1 MNHKIRLG
9 PIAVFLAVVAVVLT
23 TLAILTTATSNADKV
38 MAERFADVTQVK
50 HSLESE
56 GEKYLMKVDEE
67 IEAGSFNPSLLGAK
81 RDDDGNIR
89 YTVVESGYKL
99 TIVITEPE
107 RAAAGKAKGGRGG
120 SYDIKEWKITKEWNA
135 ADPFKNVWQGN

>member
-99 TIVITEPE
+99 TIVITEP
-107 RAAAGKAKGGRGG
+107 GLGG